1 MHEAALRQA
10 ETPPPRRSYA
20 GEEAKMF
27 GRRWKNQEWVPW
39 YRRKDYKGNLTEAE
53 KRELDTFRLQD
64 NHPAT
69 RFEDL
74 PEEVKGY
81 IIALELRVYDFKQ
94 DKALDR
100 PIFASIAGAI
110 IIFLTYNG
118 LIFAGSFYYFFGTLL
133 LTVPWYFSRREW
145 KKNADELRIDPT
157 DPPIS
162 SDEGIQTEWELT
174 YISERKLAERKME
187 PTN

>member
-1 MHEAALRQA
+1 
-10 ETPPPRRSYA
+10 
-20 GEEAKMF
+20 MF

-53 KRELDTFRLQD
+53 KRELDAFRLQD

-74 PEEVKGY
+74 PGEVQGY
-81 IIALELRVYDFKQ
+81 IIALELQVYDFKQ
-94 DKALDR
+94 EKALDR

-110 IIFLTYNG
+110 IIFLTYKG

-133 LTVPWYFSRREW
+133 LTLPWYFYSREW
-145 KKNADELRIDPT
+145 KKNADAFRFAPE
-157 DPPIS
+157 DPPNLY
-162 SDEGIQTEWELT
+162 DEGIQTEWELT
-174 YISERKLAERKME
+174 YITERKLGKREME
-187 PTN
+187 PPN